1 MQSLFGYLKNY
12 IPSEGRDPKEDYLT
26 QMFAWILSNVDGAA
40 KIYVKNL
47 CDKIKLNIDIN
58 TTPID
63 VSTQVPIKVGRNKC
77 HIDMLI
83 KVGND
88 KAFICEHKIGSQLS
102 RKQIEKYKKNSAQLG
117 ERDYYSVLVTYSES
131 QWTQNSDIAM
141 IWGDVYK
148 LFDEKIMK
156 GELYPSESANH
167 FVIKEFLSYLREKN
181 MEGYKEITPEMIQ
194 LWFSS
199 VPKYDESLKN
209 NLKKSLKTLFVDLVS
224 EKWNEYCPNIT
235 RKEFSEYNPTYHSRW
250 GRLGIEFHSW
260 KRLLVFAGV
269 VLYTED
275 HGLDP
280 ADYEKGPDFCIFIDS
295 EYGKKGPKKEQYD
308 RNLDSEYIRKR
319 KRVLEKDS
327 GDFEYMPGLKSS
339 PWRILVLRKPLLD
352 VLKDAYDKKEQ
363 REALKKAI
371 IEGINTML
379 GE

>member
-12 IPSEGRDPKEDYLT
+12 VPSEGRDPKEDYLT
-26 QMFAWILSNVDGAA
+26 QMFAWILSNVEGAD

-47 CDKIKLNIDIN
+47 CDKLDLNIDIDN
-58 TTPID
+58 TPVYI
-63 VSTQVPIKVGRNKC
+63 STQESVKIGSDFGY
-77 HIDMLI
+77 IDMLI
-83 KVGND
+83 NVGND
-88 KAFICEHKIGSQLS
+88 EAFICEHKIFSEL
-102 RKQIEKYKKNSAQLG
+102 RENQIKKYVENANQLG
-117 ERDYYSVLVTYSES
+117 KRNYHSVLVTYSES

-141 IWGDVYK
+141 TWGYVYK
-148 LFDEKIMK
+148 LFDEKIIK
-156 GELYPSESANH
+156 GELYPSESVNH
-167 FVIKEFLSYLREKN
+167 FVIKEFLLYLRENN
-181 MEGYKEITPEMIQ
+181 MGGYKEITPGMIQ
-194 LWFSS
+194 SWFS
-199 VPKYDESLKN
+199 VTRLD
-209 NLKKSLKTLFVDLVS
+209 KSLECLFTDLVS

-250 GRLGIEFHSW
+250 GRLGIEFHAW
-260 KRLLVFAGV
+260 GLLVFAGV

-275 HGLDP
+275 HGLEP

-295 EYGKKGPKKEQYD
+295 EYGKNGEEKKQYD
-308 RNLDSEYIRKR
+308 CNIHNEYIMERKH
-319 KRVLEKDS
+319 VLEKDS